1 MLINF
6 MNITLANKSD
16 LPSILAIYSGARSF
30 MASNGNKDQWGSSWP
45 KEEVLEEDISL
56 SRLFV
61 IRDNDESIIGV
72 FALIEGEDPC
82 YKDIEGSWLNNKEY
96 ITIHRLASS
105 FTYKGIFHLVIEY
118 IKNNYPLDIR
128 IDTHKNNTP
137 MIKAIL
143 KEGFIYTGIIYV
155 NNDTPHS
162 PRNAYQLE
170 R

>member
-1 MLINF
+1 MI
-6 MNITLANKSD
+6 IELATKLD
-16 LPSILAIYSGARSF
+16 LPNILAIYSNARAF
-30 MASNGNKDQWGSSWP
+30 MVNNGNKDQWGSSWP
-45 KEEVLEEDISL
+45 KEEALKEDISL

-61 IRDNDESIIGV
+61 IKDNNDILGV
-72 FALIEGEDPC
+72 FALIKGSDPC
-82 YKDIEGSWLNNKEY
+82 YLDIEGSWLNDNEY

-118 IKNNYPLDIR
+118 IKHNYPNLDIR

-162 PRNAYQLE
+162 PRNAYQLVIK
-170 R
+170 